1 MFTKIILPV
10 LAIAGVLWA
19 ILFVKAG
26 AKPVPASQPLAEP
39 AHAPFQSY
47 IAGAGIVEAST
58 ENIAIGTVVPGVVTD
73 LYVKVGDNVKAG
85 DPLFKVDDR
94 DLQAEMIVRKSAL
107 ESAKQKL
114 TRLENLPRPEDIPP
128 AEAKVAEAKSLL
140 ADAKDQLQTWES
152 VPDKRAVSTE
162 DVNRKKF
169 AVDAADARFKQAEAE
184 LALLKAG
191 SWKPDI
197 EIAKADVAAAEA
209 QVQATQTEIDRR
221 TVHAPVAGQIMQLK
235 IRLGEFAQT
244 GVLAQPLILLGNVD
258 TLNVRVDIDEND
270 AWRLKND
277 QPARAYLRG
286 NAELWTNLKFVRVEP
301 YVIPKRSLT
310 GDSTE
315 RVDTRVL
322 QVLYS
327 FNHGALPVYVGQ
339 QMDVFI
345 EAPTARVGSSVAT
358 QTQ

>member
-1 MFTKIILPV
+1 MFTKVILPI
-10 LAIAGVLWA
+10 LAVAGVVWA
-19 ILFVKAG
+19 VLFVRAG
-26 AKPVPASQPLAEP
+26 SKPIPASQPVAEP
-39 AHAPFQSY
+39 AHAPFESY
-47 IAGAGIVEAST
+47 IAGAGLVEAST
-58 ENIAIGTVVPGVVTD
+58 ENISIGTIVPGVVTD
-73 LYVKVGDNVKAG
+73 LFVKVGDNVKAG

-94 DLQAEMIVRKSAL
+94 DLQAELIVRKSAL
-107 ESAKQKL
+107 ASAKEKL
-114 TRLENLPRPEDIPP
+114 SRLQNLPRPEDIPP
-128 AEAKVAEAKSLL
+128 AEAKVAEAKAQL
-140 ADAKDQLQTWES
+140 ADAKDQLETWQS
-152 VPDKRAVSTE
+152 VPDKRAVSAE

-169 AVDAADARFKQAEAE
+169 AVDAADARLKQAEAA

-209 QVQATQTEIDRR
+209 QVQATQTEVDRR
-221 TVHAPVAGQIMQLK
+221 TVRAPVAGQILQVK
-235 IRLGEFAQT
+235 IRLGEYAPA
-244 GVLAQPLILLGNVD
+244 GVLAQPLMLMGDVN
-258 TLNVRVDIDEND
+258 TLVVRVDIDEND

-286 NAELWTNLKFVRVEP
+286 NSELWTDVKFVRVEP

-310 GDSTE
+310 GESTE

-327 FNHGALPVYVGQ
+327 FNRGALPVYVGQ

-345 EAPTARVGSSVAT
+345 EAPPARVGAT
-358 QTQ
+358 AAAIQ